1 MGRKAKP
8 LQAQIELLRKRGM
21 IIENA
26 ERARNLLIEIGFY
39 RMSFYWFPFET
50 RYPDRLDPHHEF
62 LPGTTFNDALMLY
75 AFDFNLRNALLKPL
89 ERIETSFRTFL
100 IYAVSTTYP
109 DSPCWFT
116 DRHIVGDA
124 QAKNFERTIYMPLKR
139 NNVEILLH
147 HRRFPHDKFAPAW
160 KTIEFMTLGSVC
172 NIYSSLTNH
181 NLKHTIATHFGVF
194 QESVF
199 ENYLEI
205 IKSLRN
211 ICAHGNVLYSY
222 RPQSIRRNNRDHDN
236 TQNNPS
242 NLRGALNIIED
253 FLEVISP
260 RLHKEFRRELNAIV
274 KEFSTSPGTLQVLKK
289 ISGLHPRSDH
299 PQFSRRSP
307 RRK

>member
-8 LQAQIELLRKRGM
+8 LQAQVELLRKRGM

-26 ERARNLLIEIGFY
+26 EQARNLLIEVGFY

-62 LPGTTFNDALMLY
+62 RPGTTFRDALMLY

-89 ERIETSFRTFL
+89 ERIETAFRTYL
-100 IYAVSTTYP
+100 IYAVSTAYP

-116 DRHIVGDA
+116 DRHIVGDT
-124 QAKNFERTIYMPLKR
+124 QAKNFERTIYVPLKH
-139 NNVEILLH
+139 NNSEIQLH
-147 HRRFPHDKFAPAW
+147 HRRFPRDKFAPAW

-172 NIYSSLTNH
+172 NIYSTLTNH

-211 ICAHGNVLYSY
+211 ICAHGNVLYAY
-222 RPQSIRRNNRDHDN
+222 RPQPIRSNDCRQERY
-236 TQNNPS
+236 QNIPS
-242 NLRGALNIIED
+242 NLRGALNVVEH

-260 RLHKEFRRELNAIV
+260 RLHKEFRRELASIV
-274 KEFSTSPGTLQVLKK
+274 KEFSTSSGTLRVLKK
-289 ISGLHPRSDH
+289 ISGLNPRPDL
-299 PQFSRRSP
+299 PKSP
-307 RRK
+307 RHK